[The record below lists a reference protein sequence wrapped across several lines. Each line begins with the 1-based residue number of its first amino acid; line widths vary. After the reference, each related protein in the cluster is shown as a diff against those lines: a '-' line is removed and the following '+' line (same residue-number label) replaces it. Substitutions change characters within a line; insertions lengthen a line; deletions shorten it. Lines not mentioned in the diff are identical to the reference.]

1 MLDYTALMWT
11 YVAAGFFLFLTYCF
25 ALGIWRGR
33 NQVASGKAWARTKG
47 EVIESKVVVENFHT
61 DDDDSD
67 CTVAVRYRYAVAQK
81 TYESD
86 RIAFGDAGHTMR
98 LLAQQA
104 VAKYPTGAKVDV
116 FYNPKR
122 PSQAVL
128 EGDSGAPAA
137 FYAAVLV
144 FGSIAA
150 VLVAHSIAGKVLYA
164 ANGVP
169 MFAFLVP
176 LAALGIAG
184 LCVYAFFDILRKEK
198 FSARWPT
205 ATGKVTVSKVAEHAS
220 RDKDDNVEIRFVPQ
234 VACTYEVGGREYR
247 CATRKWG
254 WTELYVDSEGPEKIL
269 TKYPKGGSVPVFY
282 NPADPSESVLEP
294 ANRRGTFAPVAGALT
309 FALPAVLFLW
319 MFIYVIE

>member
-1 MLDYTALMWT
+1 VLDHTALIWT

-33 NQVASGKAWARTKG
+33 NQVAAGKTWARTKG
-47 EVIESKVVVENFHT
+47 EVIASKVIAENLHT

-67 CTVAVRYRYAVAQK
+67 CTAAVRYRYVVGQK

-86 RIAFGDAGHTMR
+86 RIAFANAGHTMQ
-98 LLAQQA
+98 LLAQQV
-104 VAKYPTGAKVDV
+104 VAKYPVGAKVDV
-116 FYNPKR
+116 FYNPNR
-122 PSQAVL
+122 PSNAVL
-128 EGDSGAPAA
+128 EADSGAPAA

-150 VLVAHSIAGKVLYA
+150 VLVAHSIAGKVLYTT
-164 ANGVP
+164 NGVP

-176 LAALGIAG
+176 VAALGVAG
-184 LCVYAFFDILRKEK
+184 LCVYAFIDILRKEK
-198 FSARWPT
+198 HSARWPS
-205 ATGKVTVSKVAEHAS
+205 APGMVTVSKVAEHIS
-220 RDKDDNVEIRFVPQ
+220 RDKDDNEEIRFVPQ
-234 VACTYEVGGREYR
+234 ITCTYQVGGREYR

-254 WTELYVDSEGPEKIL
+254 WNELYADSEGPEKIL
-269 TKYPKGGSVPVFY
+269 AKYPKGGSVPVFY
-282 NPADPSESVLEP
+282 NPADPSQSVLEP
-294 ANRRGTFAPVAGALT
+294 ANRRGTFAPIAGALG